1 MAILLLGASGYI
13 GSAFAS
19 ELHRRK
25 LKFEAPPRRWVDYTK
40 FDVLLNYLK
49 TLNPEF
55 VINAAGYTGK
65 PNVDACESHKMETMR
80 GNYNLPLEIGL
91 ACDDLRLKIP
101 WLHCS
106 SGCVYNGIGPF
117 KETDKPNF
125 SFDSPPCSW
134 YSGTK
139 AMGEEAAGN
148 SPRSYICRLRIP
160 FDEFDGPRNYLSKL
174 QRYTK
179 VYNATNSIT
188 HRGDFVKACLDLWQT
203 KAPFGTYNMTNPG
216 YVTTRQVV
224 LMIHSMLGL
233 DREWDFFKDDGE
245 FYSTAAVAPRSNCV
259 LNTTK
264 LAGAGVSMRPVEEA
278 LSDALHHWR
287 KESNLAA
294 VTNKA

>member
-13 GSAFAS
+13 GSAFSA

-25 LKFEAPPRRWVDYTK
+25 LKFEAPPRRWIDYTK
-40 FDVLLNYLK
+40 ADVLASYLK
-49 TLNPEF
+49 MLKPEF

-65 PNVDACESHKMETMR
+65 PNVDACDQNRSATLE
-80 GNYNLPLEIGL
+80 GNVYMPIRLSNACATAGIPLG
-91 ACDDLRLKIP
+91 
-101 WLHCS
+101 HVS
-106 SGCVYNGIGPF
+106 SGCIYNGPGTF
-117 KETDKPNF
+117 NETDHPNF
-125 SFDSPPCSW
+125 SFDHPPCSF

-139 AMGEEAAGN
+139 AMAEECIRDRWAKHYN
-148 SPRSYICRLRIP
+148 WRLRLP

-188 HRGDFVKACLDLWQT
+188 HRGDFVKACVDLWQT

-278 LSDALHHWR
+278 LADALHHWR
-287 KESNLAA
+287 KEALQ
-294 VTNKA
+294 